1 MYAHMMRM
9 DAAKKSVDKIQSTR
23 GHHRRLERFRFQIRV
38 ICRRVFLAL
47 MAQFDVHRDTGK
59 HTDAIPFVVVV
70 QIIAALDELFSCA
83 WN

>member
-1 MYAHMMRM
+1 
-9 DAAKKSVDKIQSTR
+9 
-23 GHHRRLERFRFQIRV
+23 
-38 ICRRVFLAL
+38 